1 MSDVN
6 HRALAALQ
14 QFVDLDQAKTKKARV
29 DPL

>member
-1 MSDVN
+1 MSDGN

-29 DPL
+29 GPL